1 MAHCWCT
8 HVDLGEYVELLTM
21 VYDRIVVRQ
30 VVRGQTGQTETAFP
44 RIYVD
49 IFQEKEEVPEEDWQS
64 CLSDEY

>member
-21 VYDRIVVRQ
+21 VYNRIVVRQ
-30 VVRGQTGQTETAFP
+30 VTRGQTATMETAYP

-49 IFQEKEEVPEEDWQS
+49 IF
-64 CLSDEY
+64 